1 MAPIYL
7 AREIQIGCV
16 ICCPLPT
23 LRWDSPQ
30 REMHMYSY
38 ARTREGRSDEFQARV
53 GQLVSNQRS
62 VIQGFSF
69 NFCCPNFCQILRS

>member
-16 ICCPLPT
+16 ICCPLPP
-23 LRWDSPQ
+23 LRWDSRQ
-30 REMHMYSY
+30 REMHMYSH
-38 ARTREGRSDEFQARV
+38 ARTREGRSDEFQAGV
-53 GQLVSNQRS
+53 GQLRSNQRS

-69 NFCCPNFCQILRS
+69 NFAVPFFVIPSS